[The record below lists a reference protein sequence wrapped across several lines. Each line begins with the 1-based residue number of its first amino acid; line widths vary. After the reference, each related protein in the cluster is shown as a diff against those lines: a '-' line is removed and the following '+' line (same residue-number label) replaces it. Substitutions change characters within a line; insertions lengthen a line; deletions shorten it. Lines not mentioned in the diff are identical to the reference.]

1 MNTIRWQPGDGW
13 AVVAESFVAW
23 LPGAADA
30 TLASALFGLD
40 GPEAFAAAGDL
51 LAHSATAYALLQT
64 SDPVVLQ
71 NRGPVTVAAWDRAG
85 APLAADLSTAVGVR
99 LGADTEAG
107 FPIVSGVVGCGSITW
122 GVRVP
127 AVAGPAAP
135 AVASEPAPEPPVAPE
150 PAPKSTVA
158 PAPMP
163 AGFIAEVPAWM
174 ASSEPNPFAELW
186 GHTMRRPVEAAAVR
200 VVRDSDAEP
209 EPPAPAPAPVPEPT
223 PPAPDPDPES
233 ASRSP
238 AVAPRPQ
245 PAPSLTAT
253 LVGNLLDLE
262 DEAQTDTDHGEV
274 VAPDGQRIPIVTT
287 VVVGRAP
294 RPLQGQ
300 ESQLLR
306 VASPERGI
314 SRSHVLVAFID
325 GLVRAKDLGSNNG
338 TVLVRGAARVPLRTD
353 TWTALSS
360 NDALDLGEGVCVRLA
375 GLP

>member
-1 MNTIRWQPGDGW
+1 MNARWQPGDGW
-13 AVVAESFVAW
+13 AVVAQSFVAW
-23 LPGAADA
+23 VPGAADA
-30 TLASALFGLD
+30 TLALALFELD

-51 LAHSATAYALLQT
+51 LAGRATAYALLQT
-64 SDPVVLQ
+64 TDPVVVQ
-71 NRGPVTVAAWDRAG
+71 NRGSVTVAAWDRAG
-85 APLAADLSTAVGVR
+85 EALATDFSTAVGVR
-99 LGADTEAG
+99 FGASTGAE
-107 FPIVSGVVGCGSITW
+107 FPIVSGVVECGSITW
-122 GVRVP
+122 GAARVAASVP
-127 AVAGPAAP
+127 ALP
-135 AVASEPAPEPPVAPE
+135 AVGPEPAPE
-150 PAPKSTVA
+150 STVA

-163 AGFIAEVPAWM
+163 DGFIAEVPDWM
-174 ASSEPNPFAELW
+174 AAPKANPFAELW

-209 EPPAPAPAPVPEPT
+209 EPPAPESAAAPQATPPT
-223 PPAPDPDPES
+223 PDRDPGSAAP
-233 ASRSP
+233 SP
-238 AVAPRPQ
+238 AAPRPQ

-262 DEAQTDTDHGEV
+262 DEAQADADHGEV

-294 RPLQGQ
+294 SPLPGQ

-360 NDALDLGEGVCVRLA
+360 NDVLDLGEGVSVRLA

>member
-1 MNTIRWQPGDGW
+1 MTDTIRWQPGEGW
-13 AVVAESFVAW
+13 AVVTETFVAWVPGPADAALASELFGLEGPESFV
-23 LPGAADA
+23 
-30 TLASALFGLD
+30 
-40 GPEAFAAAGDL
+40 AAGDL
-51 LAHSATAYALLQT
+51 LARSATAYALLRT
-64 SDPVVLQ
+64 SDPAVLQ
-71 NRGPVTVAAWDRAG
+71 NRGAVAVAAWDRLG

-99 LGADTEAG
+99 LGGGGSGAE
-107 FPIVSGVVGCGSITW
+107 FPIARGVVGCGAITW
-122 GVRVP
+122 GVRVA
-127 AVAGPAAP
+127 AVSAPPAP
-135 AVASEPAPEPPVAPE
+135 AEPAPAPSVAPE
-150 PAPKSTVA
+150 QASRPSVA

-163 AGFIAEVPAWM
+163 AGFIAEVPDWM
-174 ASSEPNPFAELW
+174 AAPQANPFAELW

-209 EPPAPAPAPVPEPT
+209 EPPAPEPIPASPPIPPT
-223 PPAPDPDPES
+223 PDPDPEA
-233 ASRSP
+233 ASPSP
-238 AVAPRPQ
+238 AAGPRPQ

-262 DEAQTDTDHGEV
+262 DEAQTDADHGEV
-274 VAPDGQRIPIVTT
+274 VAPDGQRIPIVST

-294 RPLQGQ
+294 TPLQGQ

-353 TWTALSS
+353 TWTALRG
-360 NDALDLGEGVCVRLA
+360 NDVLDLGEGVSVRLV